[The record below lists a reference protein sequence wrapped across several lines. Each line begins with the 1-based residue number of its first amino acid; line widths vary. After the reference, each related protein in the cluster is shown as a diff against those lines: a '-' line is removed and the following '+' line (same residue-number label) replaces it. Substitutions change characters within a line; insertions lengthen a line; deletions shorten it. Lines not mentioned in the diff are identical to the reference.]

1 MRNEIDF
8 IDGFN
13 IGIELEKLIDP
24 RKKPGW
30 IFFKS
35 QMKSIS
41 LASIPILFRNGL
53 MIKQI
58 TLF

>member
-8 IDGFN
+8 IDGFD

-30 IFFKS
+30 IFFK
-35 QMKSIS
+35 KSNEIDFM
-41 LASIPILFRNGL
+41 ASIPILFGL